1 MANSIKS
8 FNEALASANSTLE
21 AKGQVIADFDKFI
34 VNGEKKTF
42 KQLAVKDGFWFSL
55 GELMENLLQDSG
67 GNRIDSAK
75 LKDAKIHNVNKRRRQ
90 EAHKFFKNFEKIE
103 ELNLVKKHGSLGR
116 LLADFDKSQ
125 KPKVETPVEPQDE
138 VETPV
143 EPKATEQEPKAEPKV
158 LSASDIA
165 LEALVQCELNGISK
179 AKFLSAL
186 KEQLQMLDDSTDKSV
201 IKDDAG
207 NVYVKAVA

>member
-67 GNRIDSAK
+67 GSRIDSAK

-90 EAHKFFKNFEKIE
+90 EAHKFFKNFEKIV
-103 ELNLVKKHGSLGR
+103 ELKLINKHGSLGR
-116 LLADFDKSQ
+116 LLTEFDSIVNPKV
-125 KPKVETPVEPQDE
+125 KTPVEPKVETPVLAIE
-138 VETPV
+138 
-143 EPKATEQEPKAEPKV
+143 
-158 LSASDIA
+158 
-165 LEALVQCELNGISK
+165 
-179 AKFLSAL
+179 
-186 KEQLQMLDDSTDKSV
+186 DKSNEV
-201 IKDDAG
+201 VTQSTKTVEDLALDVLLQVEANGFKVSDFKIAIANAIGMIEENNEVVPFD
-207 NVYVKAVA
+207 VAV